1 MKANNGE
8 ELGRCVFC
16 RDILYN
22 SEASLQH
29 AQSYFKN
36 SKIVCGHCLLDLK
49 DPCLEAFIAKER
61 KESLYKEVLLEKV
74 KEHGWTM
81 NPATGKLVKITG
93 SKSFKKTQTM
103 GNEEVTKNDR
113 K

>member
-49 DPCLEAFIAKER
+49 DPCLEAFIAKELE
-61 KESLYKEVLLEKV
+61 ESLYKEVLLEKV